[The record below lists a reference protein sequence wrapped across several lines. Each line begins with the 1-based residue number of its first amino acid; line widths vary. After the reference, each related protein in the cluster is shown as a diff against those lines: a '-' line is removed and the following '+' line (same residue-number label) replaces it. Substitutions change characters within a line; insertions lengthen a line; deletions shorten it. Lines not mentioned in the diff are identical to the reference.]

1 MRAAG
6 SIPADEAAAKE
17 AGKTEEEILIYKA
30 SQGFKDGSLR
40 ALCTDDAEMAYPGAP
55 PFPIDMAMSMT
66 IADQSSG
73 STWPVGA
80 RGSGI
85 CSTPMSTSAP
95 LSSPKMPG
103 IIMFISLCLAVL

>member
-1 MRAAG
+1 MGAGG

-17 AGKTEEEILIYKA
+17 AGKTDEEILIYKA

-66 IADQSSG
+66 
-73 STWPVGA
+73 TMVGK
-80 RGSGI
+80 SF
-85 CSTPMSTSAP
+85 PDW
-95 LSSPKMPG
+95 K
-103 IIMFISLCLAVL
+103 SLCLSITKNEDGTYTLLEQQIVGAMKADMPATV